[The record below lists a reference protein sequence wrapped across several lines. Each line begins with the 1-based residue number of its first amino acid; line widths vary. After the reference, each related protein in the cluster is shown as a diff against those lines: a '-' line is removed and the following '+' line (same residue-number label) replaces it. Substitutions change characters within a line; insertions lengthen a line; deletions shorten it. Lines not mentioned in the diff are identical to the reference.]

1 MKNMKK
7 TLILICLV
15 AFLASCNSVTKT
27 LYGVKNPKI
36 ESIAST
42 QKYLVK
48 KGIDTTNTLVFKD
61 LMSFAIA
68 SNTDLL
74 VIPDAMFFNS
84 NGEFV
89 PYKESAESCNADV
102 DSFLSDLKN
111 IDNKETNSSL
121 TISKMSSLLKHT
133 NGKPLEI
140 DKKQEIYVFITW
152 SKYAGR
158 VNKIK
163 AFTWIDL
170 IEKARK
176 EDLKVI
182 YYLVNCDL
190 QESWEMTDEQIK
202 NLI

>member
-1 MKNMKK
+1 MKK
-7 TLILICLV
+7 TLILISFV
-15 AFLASCNSVTKT
+15 AFLASCKSVTKT

-48 KGIDTTNTLVFKD
+48 KGIDTTNTIIFKD

-74 VIPDAMFFNS
+74 AIPDAMFFNS

-102 DSFLSDLKN
+102 DSFLSDLKSIN
-111 IDNKETNSSL
+111 NKETNSSL
-121 TISKMSSLLKHT
+121 TLNKLNSLLKHT
-133 NGKPLEI
+133 NGKPLQI
-140 DKKQEIYVFITW
+140 NRDQEVYVFITW

-158 VNKIK
+158 INKIK
-163 AFTWIDL
+163 AFAWIDL
-170 IEKARK
+170 IEKAK
-176 EDLKVI
+176 EENLKVK

-190 QESWEMTDEQIK
+190 QESWEMTDEQIEG
-202 NLI
+202 LTES